1 MNNQDGAGF
10 PKDNHCLQY
19 NPAMN
24 AINPLQN
31 ISRIAELKHRSQA
44 ANSSVKTAG
53 DGLQNRIKRPRATS
67 AADNSAQTSA
77 RRNLCWRA
85 LATTSSAFK
94 PADSQQTM

>member
-44 ANSSVKTAG
+44 ANSLG
-53 DGLQNRIKRPRATS
+53 QNRWGMVCKTE
-67 AADNSAQTSA
+67 
-77 RRNLCWRA
+77 
-85 LATTSSAFK
+85 
-94 PADSQQTM
+94 